1 MNSAVTS
8 TQIVNV
14 RNVSKSFSGPAGPTK
29 VLDDISFSVEEG
41 EFVALCGKSGVGK
54 STILRIIAGLEIA
67 DAGDVTVLGN
77 VVKSPVSSV
86 GYVIQDYSR
95 SLLPWFTVI
104 QNVALPL
111 RAQRWTRREA
121 RVNALRI
128 LDRVGLAQSAE
139 MYPWQLSGG
148 MQQRVAIA
156 RALVT
161 SPQLLLLD
169 EPFASVDAQTRL
181 ELEDLVLD
189 CVAEDSMSVIL
200 VTHDLEEALYMSD
213 KTLVVGGSPARE
225 LARFSVS
232 IPRPRSQVTTRAL
245 PEFLELRSELHHVI
259 ARGSVN

>member
-1 MNSAVTS
+1 M
-8 TQIVNV
+8 
-14 RNVSKSFSGPAGPTK
+14 RNVSKSFSGPDGPTK
-29 VLDDISFSVEEG
+29 VLEDISFSVEEG
-41 EFVALCGKSGVGK
+41 EFVAICGKSGVGK
-54 STILRIIAGLEIA
+54 STILRIIAGLETA

-77 VVKSPVSSV
+77 LVKSPVSSV

-95 SLLPWFTVI
+95 SLLPWFTVV

-111 RAQRWTRREA
+111 RSLRWTRTEA
-121 RVNALRI
+121 RVRAMRI
-128 LDRVGLAQSAE
+128 LDRVGLAQSVE

-161 SPQLLLLD
+161 SPRLLLLD

-181 ELEDLVLD
+181 ELEDLVLN

-213 KTLVVGGSPARE
+213 QTLVVGGKPALE
-225 LARFSVS
+225 LARFSVP
-232 IPRPRSQVTTRAL
+232 IPRPRSQVSTRAL
-245 PEFLELRSELHHVI
+245 PDFLELRRELHRVI
-259 ARGSVN
+259 AGGSVNQNP